1 MRKLLVPPVY
11 LLASIVVMLGLHEL
25 LPVARVLWFP
35 WTLAG
40 IVPAVAGVALTLA
53 GAFAFRRHRTP
64 VKPFQVPTSLVQEGV
79 FGFSRNPIYL
89 GLILL
94 LVGFALL
101 LGSLTPFAVCVAF
114 AVLLHY
120 RFVITE
126 ERMLAERFGADWQD
140 YSARVRRWL

>member
-1 MRKLLVPPVY
+1 MRKPLLPPVY
-11 LLASIVVMLGLHEL
+11 LLASIIVMPGLHVL

-40 IVPAVAGVALTLA
+40 ILPAVAGVALTLA
-53 GAFAFRRHRTP
+53 GAFTFRRHRTTI
-64 VKPFQVPTSLVQEGV
+64 KPFEVSSSLVRDGV
-79 FGFSRNPIYL
+79 FGYSRNPIYL

-94 LVGFALL
+94 LVGLALL

-120 RFVITE
+120 RFVRVE
-126 ERMLAERFGADWQD
+126 ERMLADRFGTDWQD